1 MRRGGYKFLASWWHF
16 QRKAI
21 VQCGLGDPIL
31 SPHPTQLTGANAGRA
46 SGAREAG
53 AQSELGKH
61 FILPWQ
67 RQQNILSRS
76 ITLAPRGHWVQEGRD
91 QKQQPDFKGREIVRA
106 EVTWRCEHS
115 REGLEEGPQEAT
127 EVVNLRLSFAG
138 ASGMVS
144 SSCSYTS
151 VQEILKSRKEI
162 TGNVFQPLNPKV
174 LLLGIGVYNI

>member
-1 MRRGGYKFLASWWHF
+1 MTFPEKGNCPVWSWWPHT
-16 QRKAI
+16 
-21 VQCGLGDPIL
+21 V
-31 SPHPTQLTGANAGRA
+31 SPPNSAHRSKCRQGFRGK
-46 SGAREAG
+46 REAG

-76 ITLAPRGHWVQEGRD
+76 VTLAPRGHWVQEGRD

-127 EVVNLRLSFAG
+127 EVVNLRPSFVW